1 MICGK
6 HYEWQLRFGNEWQR
20 IDNDCV
26 IEAHYCQPGAKG
38 ITINTNKGKVFIDFD
53 KLETL
58 NAAVKVQRLSFLSPG
73 QTEEIC
79 WYFRDNHL
87 WCEYGSQSSSVMTSS
102 ISSKEIEKHF
112 CQNPQGALRFTVG
125 STGYSLDFATMTQI
139 NVITGL
145 CRNVRRRPK
154 FNPNATSLKKTPVLT
169 SASPLQQSAGHVQ
182 WEFFG
187 DEGQWMEYQ
196 AHICT
201 FDSAAIE
208 SQYQQNQRGQLQ
220 LHTGSFSYTLDFPTM
235 CQVNNIT
242 GRKRAVRRNPV
253 SGIQQSRSLN
263 FTPVLTSAFLLQQS
277 AGHVQWEFF
286 GDEGQWM
293 EYQAHMCT
301 FDSAAIES
309 QYQQNQRG
317 QLQLNTDRFSYT
329 LDFSAM
335 CQVNNITG
343 MKRAVRRNP
352 VSGIHQSRLP

>member
-1 MICGK
+1 CGK
-6 HYEWQLRFGNEWQR
+6 HYEWKLRFGNEWQR

-58 NAAVKVQRLSFLSPG
+58 NAAVKVQRLSFLSPD

-125 STGYSLDFATMTQI
+125 STGYSLDFSTMTQI

-154 FNPNATSLKKTPVLT
+154 FNPNATSLNLTPVLT
-169 SASPLQQSAGHVQ
+169 SASPLQQSAGHV
-182 WEFFG
+182 
-187 DEGQWMEYQ
+187 
-196 AHICT
+196 
-201 FDSAAIE
+201 
-208 SQYQQNQRGQLQ
+208 
-220 LHTGSFSYTLDFPTM
+220 
-235 CQVNNIT
+235 
-242 GRKRAVRRNPV
+242 K
-253 SGIQQSRSLN
+253 
-263 FTPVLTSAFLLQQS
+263 
-277 AGHVQWEFF
+277 WEFF

-309 QYQQNQRG
+309 EYQQNQRG
-317 QLQLNTDRFSYT
+317 QLQLHTGSFSYTLDFPMLPLSQYQKNQRGQLQLNTDSFSYT

-343 MKRAVRRNP
+343 MKRAADIMSTFVAMAQKKAREKTSTVKPSTVRRWE
-352 VSGIHQSRLP
+352 LT